1 MVALESSMKETE
13 FLQVLGDYS
22 FDEKTIRIHPNDG
35 FDLGIMTT
43 DIVVKIYA
51 GNSFEEMEDPNTRFV
66 YGKLYLENA
75 TKMGTC
81 ELALKAVEKLNSPKR
96 VRLHLIEDENYPK
109 LLISSM

>member
-1 MVALESSMKETE
+1 MKETA

-35 FDLGIMTT
+35 FDLGVMTT

-51 GNSFEEMEDPNTRFV
+51 GNSFEELEDPATRFI
-66 YGKLYLENA
+66 YGTLYLENN

-81 ELALKAVEKLNSPKR
+81 ELALKTVQKLGSPKK
-96 VRLHLIEDENYPK
+96 VRLHLFDGEDYPK
-109 LLISSM
+109 LLISPS